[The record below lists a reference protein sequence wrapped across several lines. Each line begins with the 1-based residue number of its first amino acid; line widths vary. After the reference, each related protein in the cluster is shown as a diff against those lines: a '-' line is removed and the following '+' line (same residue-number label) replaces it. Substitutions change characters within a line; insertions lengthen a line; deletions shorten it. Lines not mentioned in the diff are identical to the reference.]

1 MTEKEVNKQSGGGA
15 SSSSSATT
23 RATTATT
30 KEQLVDESVADSQE
44 LLDLRKKIDA
54 CDQQILRLIQQRVLV
69 AADIAKAKLA
79 TDANASFYRPE
90 REAQVLRRV
99 RERNKALREE
109 LGGIVSDDEM
119 VRLMREIMST
129 SLAAE
134 MPLTVAYLG
143 PEGTYTQAAVV
154 KHFGQAV
161 NSLDVKT
168 IGDVFRVV
176 EQGRA
181 QFGVVPVENSTSTSK
196 LKVCGEV
203 QLPINHQLLSNADGL
218 TGVEKVY
225 AHPQALAQC
234 RGWLE
239 RYLPDAEIIAANSNA
254 EAAIIA
260 AEQISVAAIASDIAA
275 RLYNIRILASG
286 IEDEQNNTTR
296 FLIIGNDSYAASGE
310 DKTTIMV
317 STPNKVGSLFELL
330 KPLYDVGVD
339 MSRIESRPS
348 RQNNWEY
355 VFFIDLNGHI
365 DEPKVAKALSQLESN
380 SAFFKLIGSY
390 PVGAL

>member
-1 MTEKEVNKQSGGGA
+1 MGDRSKQDSASGL
-15 SSSSSATT
+15 
-23 RATTATT
+23 
-30 KEQLVDESVADSQE
+30 QDSQE
-44 LLDLRKKIDA
+44 LLALREKIDA
-54 CDQQILRLIQQRVLV
+54 CDQNILRLIQERVLV

-79 TDANASFYRPE
+79 TDADASFYRPE

-99 RERNKALREE
+99 RERNSKLREE
-109 LGGIVSDDEM
+109 LEGLVSDDEM

-134 MPLTVAYLG
+134 MPMTVAYLG

-168 IGDVFRVV
+168 IADVFRVV
-176 EQGRA
+176 EQRKA
-181 QFGVVPVENSTSTSK
+181 HFGVVPVENSTEGVITHTLDCFSSSN

-203 QLPINHQLLSNADGL
+203 QLPISHQLLSNADGL
-218 TGVEKVY
+218 TNVKKVY

-234 RGWLE
+234 RQWIQ
-239 RYLPDAEIIAANSNA
+239 RYLPNAEAFTSSSNA

-260 AEQISVAAIASDIAA
+260 AKDPSVAAIASDIAA
-275 RLYNIRILASG
+275 RLYDIAILASG
-286 IEDEQNNTTR
+286 IEDERNNTTR

-317 STPNKVGSLFELL
+317 SAPNKVGSLFELL
-330 KPLYDVGVD
+330 KPLYDAGVD

-348 RQNNWEY
+348 RQTNWEY
-355 VFFIDLNGHI
+355 VFFIDLIGHI
-365 DEPKVAKALSQLESN
+365 DDAKVAMALEELKSR
-380 SAFFKLIGSY
+380 SAYFKLIGSY
-390 PVGAL
+390 PVGVL

>member
-1 MTEKEVNKQSGGGA
+1 MADQKSDSPDQTDA
-15 SSSSSATT
+15 PA
-23 RATTATT
+23 
-30 KEQLVDESVADSQE
+30 VADSQE
-44 LLDLRKKIDA
+44 LLDLRVEIDA
-54 CDQQILRLIQQRVLV
+54 CDQQIQLLIQKRVEV
-69 AADIAKAKLA
+69 AAGIAKAKLA
-79 TDANASFYRPE
+79 VDAGASFYRPE

-99 RERNKALREE
+99 RARNKKLREE
-109 LGGIVSDDEM
+109 RNGLVSDDEM

-134 MPLTVAYLG
+134 MPLSVAYLG
-143 PEGTYTQAAVV
+143 PEGTYTQAAVI

-181 QFGVVPVENSTSTSK
+181 HFGVVPVENSTEGVITHTLDCFTTSK

-218 TGVEKVY
+218 TAVQKVL

-239 RYLPDAEIIAANSNA
+239 RYLPDAEVVAANSNA

-260 AEQISVAAIASDIAA
+260 SKDPNVAAIASDIAGK
-275 RLYNIRILASG
+275 LYHIKVLASG

-296 FLIIGNDSYAASGE
+296 FLIIGSESYAASGE

-355 VFFIDLNGHI
+355 VFFIDLSGHV
-365 DEPKVAKALSQLESN
+365 DDPKV
-380 SAFFKLIGSY
+380 G
-390 PVGAL
+390 

>member
-1 MTEKEVNKQSGGGA
+1 MSDKPQS
-15 SSSSSATT
+15 
-23 RATTATT
+23 
-30 KEQLVDESVADSQE
+30 DSQE
-44 LLDLRKKIDA
+44 LLELRKKIDA

-69 AADIAKAKLA
+69 AADIAKAKVA
-79 TDANASFYRPE
+79 VDAQASFYRPE

-99 RERNKALREE
+99 RERNQALREE
-109 LGGIVSDDEM
+109 LNGLVSDDEM

-134 MPLTVAYLG
+134 MPMTVAYLG
-143 PEGTYTQAAVV
+143 PEGTYTQAAVI

-161 NSLDVKT
+161 RNLDVKT
-168 IGDVFRVV
+168 IADVFRVV
-176 EQGRA
+176 EQGKA
-181 QFGVVPVENSTSTSK
+181 HFGVVPVENSTEGVITHTLDCFSSSD

-218 TGVEKVY
+218 TNVHKVY

-239 RYLPDAEIIAANSNA
+239 RYLPDAEVLTSTSNA

-260 AEQISVAAIASDIAA
+260 SKDDSVAAIASDIAA
-275 RLYNIRILASG
+275 KLYSINILASG
-286 IEDEQNNTTR
+286 IEDERNNTTR
-296 FLIIGNDSYAASGE
+296 FLIIGNDSYASSGE
-310 DKTTIMV
+310 DKTTVMV
-317 STPNKVGSLFELL
+317 SAPNKVGSLFELL
-330 KPLYDVGVD
+330 KPLYDAGVD

-348 RQNNWEY
+348 RQTNWEY
-355 VFFIDLNGHI
+355 VFFIDLIGHI
-365 DEPKVAKALSQLESN
+365 DNIKVSDALDQLKSK
-380 SAFFKLIGSY
+380 SAYFKLIGSY

>member
-1 MTEKEVNKQSGGGA
+1 MDEKPQQGGA
-15 SSSSSATT
+15 SSS
-23 RATTATT
+23 
-30 KEQLVDESVADSQE
+30 QDSQE
-44 LLDLRKKIDA
+44 LLDLRKEIDA
-54 CDQQILRLIQQRVLV
+54 CDKQILRLIQERVLV
-69 AADIAKAKLA
+69 AAQIAKAKLA
-79 TDANASFYRPE
+79 TDADASFYRPE

-99 RERNKALREE
+99 RERNTKLREE
-109 LGGIVSDDEM
+109 LEGLVSDDEM

-134 MPLTVAYLG
+134 MPMTVAYLG

-168 IGDVFRVV
+168 IADVFRVV
-176 EQGRA
+176 EQRKA
-181 QFGVVPVENSTSTSK
+181 HFGVVPVENSTEGVITHTLDCFSSSN

-218 TGVEKVY
+218 SNVRSVY

-234 RGWLE
+234 RGWVE
-239 RYLPDAEIIAANSNA
+239 RYLPDAQICTSASNA

-260 AEQISVAAIASDIAA
+260 SKDSSVAAIAGEIAA
-275 RLYNIRILASG
+275 RLYDIAILATG
-286 IEDEQNNTTR
+286 IEDERNNTTR

-317 STPNKVGSLFELL
+317 SAANKVGSLFELL
-330 KPLYDVGVD
+330 KPLYDAGVD

-348 RQNNWEY
+348 RQTNWEY
-355 VFFIDLNGHI
+355 VFFIDLIGHI
-365 DEPKVAKALSQLESN
+365 DEPRVGAALAELKSH
-380 SAFFKLIGSY
+380 SAYFKLIGSY
-390 PVGAL
+390 PVGVL

>member
-1 MTEKEVNKQSGGGA
+1 MNESKPDNKASQQSAPG
-15 SSSSSATT
+15 T
-23 RATTATT
+23 
-30 KEQLVDESVADSQE
+30 DSQE
-44 LLDLRKKIDA
+44 LLDLRAKIDA
-54 CDQQILRLIQQRVLV
+54 CDQQIQRLIQQRVLV

-79 TDANASFYRPE
+79 SDASASFYRPE

-99 RERNKALREE
+99 RERNKDLRDE
-109 LGGIVSDDEM
+109 LQGLVSDDEM

-134 MPLTVAYLG
+134 MPMTVAYLG
-143 PEGTYTQAAVV
+143 PEGTYTQAAVI

-176 EQGRA
+176 EQGKA
-181 QFGVVPVENSTSTSK
+181 HFGVVPVENSTEGVITHTLDCFSTSK

-203 QLPINHQLLSNADGL
+203 QLPISHQLLSNADGL
-218 TGVEKVY
+218 TAVEKVV

-239 RYLPDAEIIAANSNA
+239 RYLPDAEIEAANSNA
-254 EAAIIA
+254 EAAIMA
-260 AEQISVAAIASDIAA
+260 ANDATVAAIAGEIAA
-275 RLYNIRILASG
+275 RLYSINILASG
-286 IEDEQNNTTR
+286 IEDEHNNTTR
-296 FLIIGNDSYAASGE
+296 FLIIGTDGYAASGE

-330 KPLYDVGVD
+330 KPLYDGGVD

-355 VFFIDLNGHI
+355 VFFIDLNGHV
-365 DEPKVAKALSQLESN
+365 DDPKVGRALADLEAKA
-380 SAFFKLIGSY
+380 AFFKLIGSY
-390 PVGAL
+390 PVGVL

>member
-1 MTEKEVNKQSGGGA
+1 MSKKDNDAQ
-15 SSSSSATT
+15 
-23 RATTATT
+23 
-30 KEQLVDESVADSQE
+30 QDSPE
-44 LLDLRKKIDA
+44 LIELRKQIDA
-54 CDQQILRLIQQRVLV
+54 CDQQIQRLIHERVLV
-69 AADIAKAKLA
+69 AAKIGKAKLA
-79 TDANASFYRPE
+79 VDAGASFYRPE

-99 RERNKALREE
+99 RERNHALKEE
-109 LGGIVSDDEM
+109 LQGLVSDDEM

-134 MPLTVAYLG
+134 MPMTVAYLG

-161 NSLDVKT
+161 RCLDVKT
-168 IGDVFRVV
+168 IVDVFRVV
-176 EQGRA
+176 EQGKA
-181 QFGVVPVENSTSTSK
+181 HFGVVPVENSTEGVITSTLDCFSTSH

-203 QLPINHQLLSNADGL
+203 HLPINHQLLSKADGL
-218 TGVEKVY
+218 TAVKKVY

-234 RGWLE
+234 RHWLE
-239 RYLPDAEIIAANSNA
+239 RYLPDAEVVSTNSNA

-260 AEQISVAAIASDIAA
+260 SAQDDVAAIAGDIAA
-275 RLYNIRILASG
+275 RLYDIPTLASG

-296 FLIIGNDSYAASGE
+296 FLIVGDASFSASGE

-330 KPLYDVGVD
+330 KPLYDHGVD

-348 RQNNWEY
+348 RQTNWDY
-355 VFFIDLNGHI
+355 IFFIDLVGHI
-365 DEPKVAKALSQLESN
+365 DDVEVSCALTELEAN

-390 PVGAL
+390 PIGVL